1 LGRAIPSK
9 ARPFLVGRP
18 EQPHRSCQA
27 SLTVL
32 DLGMPNVRQ
41 IRRMILLA
49 SLVFVLGALG
59 GWPAPGALA
68 GDKIV
73 WRQIRPG
80 LEFALIP
87 AESIVRSGDGNLAVL
102 RVDPTLHRFQVFT
115 AAKGEKGFSAEE
127 WLLRKGALAVFNA
140 GQYAADQSYLGLL
153 VVDGRPQGHLAS
165 RLEAL
170 FLAEPGDPALPQ
182 ARVLDLRYSAFDLRS
197 NPYRQAAQSHMLLDR
212 FGQIR
217 VRRSPVVANR
227 TTVAE
232 DTSGRILILV
242 SQGGHTLW
250 ELADF
255 LKGLPL
261 NLREVMS
268 MDGAGESQLA
278 IRSDGFRFK
287 QFGSPTNSP
296 DILPWPVTPL
306 PVALGVF
313 PRK

>member
-1 LGRAIPSK
+1 MAWPRLPLK
-9 ARPFLVGRP
+9 ARLFFTLKPPRP
-18 EQPHRSCQA
+18 RPCQA
-27 SLTVL
+27 AAAVL
-32 DLGMPNVRQ
+32 DLGMFSATQ
-41 IRRMILLA
+41 IRHAILSTILALLIMAPACLLA
-49 SLVFVLGALG
+49 
-59 GWPAPGALA
+59 PDALA
-68 GDKIV
+68 DDKIV
-73 WRQIRPG
+73 WRQLRPG

-87 AESIVRSGDGNLAVL
+87 AEKIARSGDTNLAAL
-102 RVDPTLHRFQVFT
+102 RVDPALFRFQAFT
-115 AAKGEKGFSAEE
+115 AAEGEKGFTAEE

-153 VVDGRPQGHLAS
+153 IVDGKPQGHLAS
-165 RLEAL
+165 KMEAL
-170 FLAEPGDPALPQ
+170 FLAEPGDAALPQ

-255 LKGLPL
+255 LKSLPL

-278 IRSDGFRFK
+278 VRTNGFRLK
-287 QFGSPTNSP
+287 QVGSPTGSP
-296 DILPWPVTPL
+296 DILPWPVSSL

-313 PRK
+313 PR